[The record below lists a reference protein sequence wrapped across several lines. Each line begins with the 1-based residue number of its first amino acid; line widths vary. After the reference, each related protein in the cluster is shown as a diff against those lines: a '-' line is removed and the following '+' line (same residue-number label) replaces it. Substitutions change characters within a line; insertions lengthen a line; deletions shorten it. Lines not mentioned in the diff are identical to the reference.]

1 MSKNNDSA
9 TQNTDVAFQFR
20 AIGQQLELLSRMYN
34 DLKDKVNLIK
44 QHNSGVDRRG
54 NTVCMAVMSDL
65 ILKSLLTK
73 T

>member
-1 MSKNNDSA
+1 
-9 TQNTDVAFQFR
+9 
-20 AIGQQLELLSRMYN
+20 LSRMYN